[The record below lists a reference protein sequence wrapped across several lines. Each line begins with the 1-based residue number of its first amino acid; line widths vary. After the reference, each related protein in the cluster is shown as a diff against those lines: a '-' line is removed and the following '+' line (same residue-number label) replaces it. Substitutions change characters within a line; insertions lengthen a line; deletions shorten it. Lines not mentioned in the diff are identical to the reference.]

1 MVAKPLCLLYKNI
14 NKQEELFPA
23 SIYPLKERIE
33 GKIKQRIIFF
43 QKKSSINLS
52 FYSLILEKMYDLT
65 FVIIE
70 KVCNF
75 LVFIIEKEYLCNRN
89 I

>member
-1 MVAKPLCLLYKNI
+1 MVAKPLCPLYKNI

-23 SIYPLKERIE
+23 SIYLLKERIE
-33 GKIKQRIIFF
+33 RKIKQRIIFF

-75 LVFIIEKEYLCNRN
+75 LVFIIEKVYLCNRN